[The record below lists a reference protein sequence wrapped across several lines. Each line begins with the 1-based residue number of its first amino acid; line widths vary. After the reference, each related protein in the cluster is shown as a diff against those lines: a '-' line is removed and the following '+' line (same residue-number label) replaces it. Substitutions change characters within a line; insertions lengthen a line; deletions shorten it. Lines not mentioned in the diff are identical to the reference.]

1 MRKLSATTKRTL
13 RGSFRTRADS
23 ITGNR
28 TKRNGGRK
36 KFNVNIS
43 YLVSQIFRNRG
54 GKVSDDTKQT
64 QEVKAKRTA
73 KNSVFLDLFQDK
85 KNLLKLYKTLH
96 PEDTDATED
105 TLDIV
110 TIDNVLTDNLYN
122 DLGIMV
128 GNNRLLLLLEA
139 QSSWTVNI
147 LIRILLYLAQSYHE
161 YFERTSQSLY
171 KSKKVKMP
179 KPELYVIYT
188 GNKGR
193 KPDTISLSQEFFDGA
208 DIDIEIKAKVIY
220 ESDKDNIINEYI
232 VFCKVFNEQIKEHGM
247 TKQAVTETIRI
258 CKDRN
263 ILKQYLSSKEVEV
276 VTIMMSLFDDEQI
289 MRTYAK
295 DMERET
301 TKRNV
306 ITMIERGRIKVEE
319 GKKNSRTND
328 KKRENDT

>member
-1 MRKLSATTKRTL
+1 MP
-13 RGSFRTRADS
+13 
-23 ITGNR
+23 
-28 TKRNGGRK
+28 
-36 KFNVNIS
+36 
-43 YLVSQIFRNRG
+43 
-54 GKVSDDTKQT
+54 DDTRQT
-64 QEVKAKRTA
+64 REVRAKRTA

-85 KNLLKLYKTLH
+85 KNLLELYKTLH
-96 PEDTDATED
+96 PEDADATED
-105 TLDIV
+105 KLDIV

-122 DLGIMV
+122 DLGIMAG
-128 GNNRLLLLLEA
+128 GNKLLLLLEA
-139 QSSWTVNI
+139 QASWTVNI

-179 KPELYVIYT
+179 KPELYIIYT

-193 KPDTISLSQEFFDGA
+193 KPDIISLSKEFFDGA

-289 MRTYAK
+289 MRTYEK
-295 DMERET
+295 DLKRETERET
-301 TKRNV
+301 AER
-306 ITMIERGRIKVEE
+306 MIRKGKMTLEE
-319 GKKNSRTND
+319 IADYIPSLSFDELKELES
-328 KKRENDT
+328 EVMQLA

>member
-1 MRKLSATTKRTL
+1 M
-13 RGSFRTRADS
+13 
-23 ITGNR
+23 
-28 TKRNGGRK
+28 
-36 KFNVNIS
+36 
-43 YLVSQIFRNRG
+43 
-54 GKVSDDTKQT
+54 SDDTKQT

-96 PEDTDATED
+96 PEDADATED

-139 QSSWTVNI
+139 QASWTVNI
-147 LIRILLYLAQSYHE
+147 LIRVLLYLAQSYHE

-179 KPELYVIYT
+179 KPELYVIFT

-193 KPDTISLSQEFFDGA
+193 KPDTISLSQEFFDSA

-263 ILKQYLSSKEVEV
+263 VLKQYLSSKEVEV

-295 DMERET
+295 DIKKETLMENAKHMLKMGKLT
-301 TKRNV
+301 
-306 ITMIERGRIKVEE
+306 VEE
-319 GKKNSRTND
+319 IPVCYPDLTMDDAK
-328 KKRENDT
+328 EIEEELMQFA

>member
-1 MRKLSATTKRTL
+1 M
-13 RGSFRTRADS
+13 
-23 ITGNR
+23 
-28 TKRNGGRK
+28 
-36 KFNVNIS
+36 
-43 YLVSQIFRNRG
+43 
-54 GKVSDDTKQT
+54 SDDTKQT

-85 KNLLKLYKTLH
+85 KNLLKLYQTLH

-122 DLGIMV
+122 DLGIMA

-193 KPDTISLSQEFFDGA
+193 KPDTISLSKEFFNGA

-263 ILKQYLSSKEVEV
+263 ILKQYLSSKELEV

-306 ITMIERGRIKVEE
+306 LTMIERGRIKVEE
-319 GKKNSRTND
+319 VSAFFPELTSDDVEEIERAVMQLA
-328 KKRENDT
+328 

>member
-1 MRKLSATTKRTL
+1 MWQEQ
-13 RGSFRTRADS
+13 D
-23 ITGNR
+23 
-28 TKRNGGRK
+28 
-36 KFNVNIS
+36 IS
-43 YLVSQIFRNRG
+43 YLVPQILRNRG

-232 VFCKVFNEQIKEHGM
+232 VFCKVFNEQIKVHGM

-289 MRTYAK
+289 MRTYEK
-295 DMERET
+295 DLKRET
-301 TKRNV
+301 LMENAKHMLKMGKLT
-306 ITMIERGRIKVEE
+306 VEE
-319 GKKNSRTND
+319 IPVCYPNLTMDDAK
-328 KKRENDT
+328 ELEAEVMQLA

>member
-1 MRKLSATTKRTL
+1 M
-13 RGSFRTRADS
+13 
-23 ITGNR
+23 
-28 TKRNGGRK
+28 
-36 KFNVNIS
+36 
-43 YLVSQIFRNRG
+43 YLVSQIFKNRG
-54 GKVSDDTKQT
+54 KKVSDDIKQT
-64 QEVKAKRTA
+64 QEIKAKRTA

-85 KNLLKLYKTLH
+85 KNLLKLYKALH
-96 PEDTDATED
+96 PEDTDVTEN

-122 DLGIMV
+122 DLGIMA

-139 QSSWTVNI
+139 QASWTVNI

-188 GNKGR
+188 GSKGR
-193 KPDTISLSQEFFDGA
+193 KPDTISLSQEFFNGA

-232 VFCKVFNEQIKEHGM
+232 VFCKVFNEQIKEYGM

-263 ILKQYLSSKEVEV
+263 ILKQYLSNKEVEV

-295 DMERET
+295 D
-301 TKRNV
+301 
-306 ITMIERGRIKVEE
+306 I
-319 GKKNSRTND
+319 
-328 KKRENDT
+328 KREALMEKAILMLKKGKINIDEVSEYFPELPESDIKEIKSEVIQLV

>member
-1 MRKLSATTKRTL
+1 M
-13 RGSFRTRADS
+13 
-23 ITGNR
+23 
-28 TKRNGGRK
+28 
-36 KFNVNIS
+36 
-43 YLVSQIFRNRG
+43 YLVSQIFKNRG
-54 GKVSDDTKQT
+54 KKVSDDIKQT
-64 QEVKAKRTA
+64 QEIKAKRTA

-85 KNLLKLYKTLH
+85 KNLLKLYKALH
-96 PEDTDATED
+96 PEDTDVTEN

-188 GNKGR
+188 GSKGR
-193 KPDTISLSQEFFDGA
+193 KPDTISLSQEFFNGA

-232 VFCKVFNEQIKEHGM
+232 VFCKVFNEQIKEYGM

-263 ILKQYLSSKEVEV
+263 ILKQYLSNKEVEV

-295 DMERET
+295 D
-301 TKRNV
+301 
-306 ITMIERGRIKVEE
+306 I
-319 GKKNSRTND
+319 
-328 KKRENDT
+328 KREALMEKAILMLKKGKINIDEVSEYFPELPESDIKEIKSEVIQLV

>member
-1 MRKLSATTKRTL
+1 M
-13 RGSFRTRADS
+13 
-23 ITGNR
+23 
-28 TKRNGGRK
+28 
-36 KFNVNIS
+36 
-43 YLVSQIFRNRG
+43 
-54 GKVSDDTKQT
+54 SDDTKQT

-193 KPDTISLSQEFFDGA
+193 KPDTIYLSQEFFGGA

-220 ESDKDNIINEYI
+220 ESDQDNIINEYI
-232 VFCKVFNEQIKEHGM
+232 VFCKVFDEHIKKHGM
-247 TKQAVTETIRI
+247 TKQAVAETIRI
-258 CKDRN
+258 CKGRN
-263 ILKQYLSSKEVEV
+263 ILKQYLN
-276 VTIMMSLFDDEQI
+276 TL
-289 MRTYAK
+289 
-295 DMERET
+295 
-301 TKRNV
+301 
-306 ITMIERGRIKVEE
+306 
-319 GKKNSRTND
+319 
-328 KKRENDT
+328 

>member
-1 MRKLSATTKRTL
+1 M
-13 RGSFRTRADS
+13 
-23 ITGNR
+23 
-28 TKRNGGRK
+28 
-36 KFNVNIS
+36 
-43 YLVSQIFRNRG
+43 
-54 GKVSDDTKQT
+54 SDDTKQT

-85 KNLLKLYKTLH
+85 KNLLKLYQTLH
-96 PEDTDATED
+96 PEDTDTTED

-122 DLGIMV
+122 DLGIMT
-128 GNNRLLLLLEA
+128 GNNKLLLLLEA
-139 QSSWTVNI
+139 QASWTVNI

-289 MRTYAK
+289 MKTYTK
-295 DMERET
+295 DIKRET
-301 TKRNV
+301 LMEKAVLMLKKGKINIDEV
-306 ITMIERGRIKVEE
+306 SEYFPELLESDIKEIESEVMQLA
-319 GKKNSRTND
+319 
-328 KKRENDT
+328 